1 MFGHLGNNNH
11 DLNSY
16 LPITGKLKNVILLTI
31 ILAKST
37 NYGGEYQSKVTEFNL
52 SLCAGGG

>member
-1 MFGHLGNNNH
+1 MFDHLGNKNH

-16 LPITGKLKNVILLTI
+16 LPITGKLKSVILVTI

-37 NYGGEYQSKVTEFNL
+37 NYGGEYQSKVTV
-52 SLCAGGG
+52 